1 MYFKIIRIKV
11 GHVMKFQK
19 KHIISAAFVLALGA
33 AVYVNWQFGSSAT
46 KAKPKELGAA
56 SYVNADVSNATADQS
71 VQTSSLSKSQAEY
84 FAAERVKRQS
94 TQDKVIDDAKKVF
107 DIENGSDD
115 DKSEAQK
122 NVETML
128 KSFTVQ
134 DSIESI
140 VKAKGFSD
148 CLCYISDEGVTVIVP
163 NEQLND
169 TAALVIDD
177 AVTSHYKVDYD
188 KISIVGAT

>member
-19 KHIISAAFVLALGA
+19 KHIISAALVLALGA
-33 AVYVNWQFGSSAT
+33 AVYVNWQFGSSAA

-71 VQTSSLSKSQAEY
+71 VQTSSLSDSQEKF

-94 TQDKVIDDAKKVF
+94 AQDKVLDEAKKVF
-107 DIENGSDD
+107 DLENAADE

-122 NVETML
+122 NVESLL
-128 KSFTVQ
+128 KSYTVQ

-169 TAALVIDD
+169 TSALVIDD
-177 AVTSHYKVDYD
+177 AVASHYKVDYD
-188 KISIVGAT
+188 KISIVGAA

>member
-19 KHIISAAFVLALGA
+19 KHIISAALVLALGA
-33 AVYVNWQFGSSAT
+33 AVYVNWQCGSSAA

-71 VQTSSLSKSQAEY
+71 VQTSSLSDSQEKF

-94 TQDKVIDDAKKVF
+94 AQDKVLDEAKKVF
-107 DIENGSDD
+107 DLENAADE

-122 NVETML
+122 NVESLL
-128 KSFTVQ
+128 KSYTVQ

-140 VKAKGFSD
+140 VRAKGFSD

-169 TAALVIDD
+169 TSALVIDD
-177 AVTSHYKVDYD
+177 AVASHYKVDYD
-188 KISIVGAT
+188 KISIVGAA

>member
-1 MYFKIIRIKV
+1 
-11 GHVMKFQK
+11 MKFQK
-19 KHIISAAFVLALGA
+19 KHIISAALVLALGA

-169 TAALVIDD
+169 TAALVIDG

>member
-1 MYFKIIRIKV
+1 M
-11 GHVMKFQK
+11 
-19 KHIISAAFVLALGA
+19 LD
-33 AVYVNWQFGSSAT
+33 
-46 KAKPKELGAA
+46 EA
-56 SYVNADVSNATADQS
+56 S
-71 VQTSSLSKSQAEY
+71 
-84 FAAERVKRQS
+84 
-94 TQDKVIDDAKKVF
+94 KVF
-107 DIENGSDD
+107 NLDNASEE

-122 NVETML
+122 NVENLL
-128 KSFTVQ
+128 KSFTIQ

>member
-1 MYFKIIRIKV
+1 
-11 GHVMKFQK
+11 MKFQK
-19 KHIISAAFVLALGA
+19 KHIISAALILALGA
-33 AVYVNWQFGSSAT
+33 AVYVNWQFGSTAA

-56 SYVNADVSNATADQS
+56 SYVNANVSSATADQS
-71 VQTSSLSKSQAEY
+71 VQTSSLSKTQENF
-84 FAAERVKRQS
+84 FAAERVKRQGA
-94 TQDKVIDDAKKVF
+94 QDKVLDEASKVF
-107 DIENGSDD
+107 NLDNASEE

-122 NVETML
+122 NVENLL
-128 KSFTVQ
+128 KSFTIQ